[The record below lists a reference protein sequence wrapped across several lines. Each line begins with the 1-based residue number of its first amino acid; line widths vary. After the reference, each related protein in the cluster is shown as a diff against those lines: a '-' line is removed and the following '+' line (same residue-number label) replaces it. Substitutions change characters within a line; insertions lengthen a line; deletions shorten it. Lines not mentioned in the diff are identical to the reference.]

1 VVISRVISFR
11 REGRLA
17 DLVVVVVLAG
27 EALAEADSAEEPGD
41 LEDRKLFLK
50 KFDIPQRKQN
60 RQSALFA

>member
-1 VVISRVISFR
+1 
-11 REGRLA
+11 LA